1 MNKIFMVK
9 SNNCDA
15 LIRSISLSGEFQ
27 MCRPACVSC
36 CVNARNC

>member
-15 LIRSISLSGEFQ
+15 LIRRISLSVVSFK
-27 MCRPACVSC
+27 CVGLHVS
-36 CVNARNC
+36 VVA